1 MRRGGR
7 DVGRAP
13 SSRPSGINGKLRAVH
28 IRLYTSAWCAYC
40 KRAKALL
47 EHHGFDYEEIDI
59 DGDDRCCRLQ
69 ELTGGTSVPQVIV
82 NGEPIGGY
90 EELLGLV
97 RSGALAPQGNLQ
109 IAPAATGDGV

>member
-1 MRRGGR
+1 M
-7 DVGRAP
+7 
-13 SSRPSGINGKLRAVH
+13 H

-47 EHHGFDYEEIDI
+47 EQHGFDYEEIDI
-59 DGDDRCCRLQ
+59 DGDDRCCRLK
-69 ELTGGTSVPQVIV
+69 ELTGGTTVPQVII

-97 RSGALAPQGNLQ
+97 RSGALAPRRDLP
-109 IAPAATGDGV
+109 IAPTEIADTL

>member
-1 MRRGGR
+1 M
-7 DVGRAP
+7 
-13 SSRPSGINGKLRAVH
+13 H

-47 EHHGFDYEEIDI
+47 EQHGFDYEEIEI

-97 RSGALAPQGNLQ
+97 QSGVLAPRRNLSIVPTE
-109 IAPAATGDGV
+109 IADGS